1 MYCFQQIPR
10 NVVDP
15 SCGSSFTSDGA
26 HNFEVNQYVEPAA
39 VNYHKV
45 APNYYYNGQTVK
57 VQGLGYGTLAVCMST
72 TDPNV
77 RANTTNA
84 ECKNVVSDEYSKD
97 ITGYCTDKSVTEC
110 PPLYISVQ
118 GLDSQNRCTDTAC
131 RFPDSIKYTIKL
143 ENVEC
148 SSSAE
153 KLFSSLLVVST
164 LFAVMRF

>member
-1 MYCFQQIPR
+1 
-10 NVVDP
+10 
-15 SCGSSFTSDGA
+15 
-26 HNFEVNQYVEPAA
+26 
-39 VNYHKV
+39 
-45 APNYYYNGQTVK
+45 VK

-118 GLDSQNRCTDTAC
+118 GLDSQNRCTGALLRQYFLTGTHPVTISDTAC